1 MSDLMKIAIPLLE
14 AEWDNI
20 AYMLDID
27 DSTINSIKRSH
38 PAEDLRRCCRDMLA
52 DWLRNNSEDAP
63 KTWFTLLNTIAEIK
77 DFTKATEDILKK
89 LEKKF
94 VA

>member
-1 MSDLMKIAIPLLE
+1 MSDLMTIAIPLLK

-20 AYMLDID
+20 AYILDID

-38 PAEDLRRCCRDMLA
+38 PEDLKRCCREMLA
-52 DWLRNNSEDAP
+52 DWLKNDSEDAP
-63 KTWFTLLNTIAEIK
+63 KTWFTLLNTIAEDK

-94 VA
+94 VG